1 MNEIATILVCLHPL
15 LDRSTYRQ
23 LLVISESLLVMTG
36 RVTMLAISRWAE
48 PGGSYRTIQRFFAKD
63 ICWPSLNW
71 SIMKASFGDSSG
83 VVLVAGDATTVTKS
97 GKKTFGLGKFFSSI
111 YSRPVPGIAFQSLSL
126 LNVEKRKSW
135 PILTEQILP
144 KPKQEKPK
152 PKRKKSEAGED
163 LRDQK
168 IKIVA
173 MLNSIQ
179 K

>member
-1 MNEIATILVCLHPL
+1 MNEITTLLSCLHSL

-23 LLVISESLLVMTG
+23 LLVVSQSLLAMTG
-36 RVTMLAISRWAE
+36 RVTMLGISRWAE
-48 PGGSYRTIQRFFAKD
+48 QGGSYRTVQRFFAKE
-63 ICWPSLNW
+63 ICWPLLNLA
-71 SIMKASFGDSSG
+71 IIKACFENSSS

-111 YSRPVPGIAFQSLSL
+111 YSRPVPGVAFQSLSL
-126 LNVEKRKSW
+126 LNVENKKSW

-144 KPKQEKPK
+144 EPKVNYI
-152 PKRKKSEAGED
+152 KRKKVAEED
-163 LRDQK
+163 LKVQRIQ
-168 IKIVA
+168 IVA